1 MIVYSCTDYYD
12 DIAEI
17 VPTRIPVTS
26 EDATPTYAYYIIGI
40 GSAVLLI
47 ILALVTCCFVYTCY
61 VKCNNTVVDLPT
73 TEDPWKHLYSV
84 STTLYYS
91 KLLYL

>member
-1 MIVYSCTDYYD
+1 MNET
-12 DIAEI
+12 

-26 EDATPTYAYYIIGI
+26 EDTTPTYVYYIIGI

-47 ILALVTCCFVYTCY
+47 ILTLVTCCFAYTCY
-61 VKCNNTVVDLPT
+61 VKYNNAIIDLPT

-84 STTLYYS
+84 SACN
-91 KLLYL
+91 KL